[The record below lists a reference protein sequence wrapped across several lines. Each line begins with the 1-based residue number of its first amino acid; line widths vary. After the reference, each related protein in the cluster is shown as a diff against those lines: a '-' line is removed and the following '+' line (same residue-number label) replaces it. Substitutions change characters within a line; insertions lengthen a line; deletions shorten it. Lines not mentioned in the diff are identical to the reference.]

1 MQSYISSLGCW
12 DLCKE
17 LSGHVWLIVQNNIMS
32 NDGYLVLYF
41 LSNCVRCSVFLL
53 CMKNVD
59 DVCTCIYSLYKYFHD
74 LVFKK
79 KKKTFCV
86 QRIKL
91 SWKEKYLLFISW
103 YEINHEKEYKNW
115 RNCIK
120 DNTIVYIALFQRF
133 KVGYCVYFIELEWFC
148 TGINFSW

>member
-53 CMKNVD
+53 CMKND
-59 DVCTCIYSLYKYFHD
+59 NGCMYMYIQSLQIFPWSC
-74 LVFKK
+74 FKK

-103 YEINHEKEYKNW
+103 YEINNHEKEYKNW
-115 RNCIK
+115 RNGIK

-148 TGINFSW
+148 INFSW